1 MSLVASCISRVLSG
15 KNIENNPNL
24 TYLLLI
30 LINRKRFMY
39 EHRKQP
45 LASRATFYQRI
56 LKNIIIALIIM
67 AVCLVIGIA
76 GYHYW
81 GEASWIDSL
90 HNASMILS
98 GMGPVVEINSVSGKI
113 FSSAYAL
120 FSGVIFITNVGV
132 ILAPAIHRIFHR
144 LHLDDTK

>member
-1 MSLVASCISRVLSG
+1 
-15 KNIENNPNL
+15 
-24 TYLLLI
+24 
-30 LINRKRFMY
+30 MY

-45 LASRATFYQRI
+45 LASTAKFYSRI
-56 LKNIIIALIIM
+56 LRNVLIAFIILT
-67 AVCLVIGIA
+67 VCLVIGIA

-98 GMGPVVEINSVSGKI
+98 GMGPVVELKSDGGKI

-120 FSGVIFITNVGV
+120 FSGIIFITNVGV
-132 ILAPAIHRIFHR
+132 ILAPAIHRIYHR
-144 LHLDDTK
+144 LHIEEN